1 MASVEVEVKKAE
13 VSKNGDKPKEQ
24 SESTSSSRKTIKKT
38 IIEEVEESEDSLM
51 RQHYRPTIAS
61 KNVIIQ
67 RSGYMGMGGGGQN
80 QRGGVAAER
89 SIRYSSTSALPPG
102 SSLALIQST
111 GVGSV
116 KVTREE
122 EKKAMQDL
130 NERLANYI
138 EKVRFLEAQ
147 NRKLA
152 DELEKLK
159 SKWGKETSNVKA
171 MYQAELDEA
180 RRLLDE
186 ANREKGRLEV
196 RVASLEEMLEEM
208 RRHLDDAR
216 SLAQKERERADSMI
230 QQLSDLEAEVSL
242 LRRRFETYDT
252 DKERDKKLIKQ
263 LKEQLQAA
271 RQDLDNETLLHIDA
285 ENRRQ
290 TLEEE
295 LEFLKTLHEQ
305 EMKEL
310 AALAYRDTTSENRE
324 YWKSEMGLALRE
336 IQQSY
341 DDKVDGIRAELESF
355 YNLKVQEVR
364 TGQTQNSMETVHL
377 KGETKRLRD
386 QMASLRDKLADLD
399 ARNAQ
404 LLRELE
410 SLRRE
415 KEDTERR
422 LNDENSDLKGEV
434 VQLRAELESIIKELE
449 RISDTKLGLELE
461 IAAYRKLLEG
471 EENRVGLRQIV
482 NMLTS
487 DQQYTIRQTE
497 ATSGDNVKVSQTTK
511 GEMSAKTTFQRSA
524 KGPIAIAEISAE
536 GKFLVLE
543 NTGRKDEELGEWHL
557 KRNID
562 GKDACDVALP
572 KAIVIKAGDKV
583 KIFVKG
589 AKGADAGPNDIEIGE
604 ATWGVGSKITTKLVN
619 VAGEERATHVQN
631 TQFA

>member
-1 MASVEVEVKKAE
+1 MASVEGEKKEKKAE
-13 VSKNGDKPKEQ
+13 VAKNGEK
-24 SESTSSSRKTIKKT
+24 SESTSSSRKTVKKT
-38 IIEEVEESEDSLM
+38 IIEEIEESEDSLM

-67 RSGYMGMGGGGQN
+67 RSGYIGMGSQSQRGGMGGGA
-80 QRGGVAAER
+80 AAER
-89 SIRYSSTSALPPG
+89 SIRYSSTAALPPG

-116 KVTREE
+116 KASRED

-152 DELEKLK
+152 EELDKLK

-171 MYQAELDEA
+171 MYEAELAEA

-196 RVASLEEMLEEM
+196 RVASLEEMLEEI
-208 RRHLDDAR
+208 RRNLDDALAR
-216 SLAQKERERADSMI
+216 AQKEHERAESMI
-230 QQLSDLEAEVSL
+230 QQLSDLKGENEL
-242 LRRRFETYDT
+242 LRRRFETYDA

-263 LKEQLQAA
+263 LKEQLQAC

-336 IQQSY
+336 IQQGY

-404 LLRELE
+404 LSRELE
-410 SLRRE
+410 ALRRE
-415 KEDTERR
+415 KDENERR

-471 EENRVGLRQIV
+471 EESRVGLRQLI
-482 NMLTS
+482 NQM

-497 ATSGDNVKVSQTTK
+497 STSGDSTKVSQTTK

-524 KGPIAIAEISAE
+524 KGPIAIAEVSGE

-604 ATWGVGSKITTKLVN
+604 PTWGVGSKITTKLVN